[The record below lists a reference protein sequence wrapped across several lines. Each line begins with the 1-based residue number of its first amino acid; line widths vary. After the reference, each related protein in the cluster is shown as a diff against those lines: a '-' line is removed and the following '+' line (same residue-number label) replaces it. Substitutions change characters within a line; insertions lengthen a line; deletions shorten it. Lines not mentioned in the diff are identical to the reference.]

1 MGLKR
6 KDLVVMTKELIDAMS
21 REELEARKAEIG
33 EALENADAEQM
44 DAFTEERTL
53 IDARFEQL
61 EREAEESR
69 KAAEAVAK
77 GAGKVIESRKD
88 EHKMTE
94 MEIRNSR
101 EYIEAFAKYVKT
113 GNDKECRALY
123 SDNVES
129 PLVGSV
135 PVPTFAGE
143 IVAKRL
149 EDSEILRRVRRM
161 NAAGNVKVG
170 FEISAPA
177 AAAHEEGGDAVTEEA
192 LVLGI
197 VTLVPVTYKKWVQVS
212 DEALDSMS
220 GEAYLSYIYDEV
232 ARGIIKAEENAVVAA
247 ILAAPQTADADSPA
261 VPKTGAAAGNIAD
274 FVNARALLSSAAEDL
289 VIICTPAQ
297 YASYRALQM
306 AAQYGVDPFDGLE
319 VLFSDAATA
328 PIIGDLSGVMMNL
341 PKGDAIEFKYDDH
354 SLMTSDMVRILG
366 RQPAAIGLVGNKF
379 FAKVSA

>member
-1 MGLKR
+1 MTRDEIMNLGFEEIEQR
-6 KDLVVMTKELIDAMS
+6 AGQIVVELADADA
-21 REELEARKAEIG
+21 EGIETLNAELEAI
-33 EALENADAEQM
+33 
-44 DAFTEERTL
+44 EERKTVL
-53 IDARFEQL
+53 NAEL
-61 EREAEESR
+61 EEKRNAT
-69 KAAEAVAK
+69 KAVAE
-77 GAGKVIESRKD
+77 GAGKVIETRK
-88 EHKMTE
+88 EEKKMS
-94 MEIRNSR
+94 MEIRNSH

-113 GNDKECRALY
+113 GSDKECRALL
-123 SDNVES
+123 SDNVTTGTNG
-129 PLVGSV
+129 VI
-135 PVPTFAGE
+135 PVPSFVGE

-170 FEISAPA
+170 FEIDAPA
-177 AAAHEEGGDAVTEEA
+177 ATAHTEGGTAVTEEA

-197 VTLVPVTYKKWVQVS
+197 VNLAPVTFKKWVSVS

-247 ILAAPQTADADSPA
+247 ILGAPQTATSARPA
-261 VPKTGAAAGNIAD
+261 VAKTGTAAGNIAD
-274 FVNARALLSSAAEDL
+274 FVNARALLSSAAENL
-289 VIICTPAQ
+289 VIIASPAQ
-297 YASYRALQM
+297 YAQYRALQM

-341 PKGDAIEFKYDDH
+341 PKGDAIEFKYDDT

-366 RQPAAIGLVGNKF
+366 RQPAAIGVVGNKF
-379 FAKVSA
+379 FAKVAE

>member
-1 MGLKR
+1 
-6 KDLVVMTKELIDAMS
+6 MT
-21 REELEARKAEIG
+21 REEIMTLGFEDLEQRKAAIAIELD
-33 EALENADAEQM
+33 EADADQIETLNAEL
-44 DAFTEERTL
+44 DTIEERTKAL
-53 IDARFEQL
+53 NL
-61 EREAEESR
+61 EIEESR

-77 GAGKVIESRKD
+77 GAGVEIETRKG
-88 EHKMTE
+88 EHEMTD
-94 MEIRNSR
+94 MEIRNSH

-113 GNDKECRALY
+113 GSDKECRALL
-123 SDNVES
+123 SDNVNGG
-129 PLVGSV
+129 VI
-135 PVPTFAGE
+135 PVPTFVGE

-170 FEISAPA
+170 FEIDAPA
-177 AAAHEEGGDAVTEEA
+177 AAAHTEGGDPVTEEA

-197 VTLVPVTYKKWVQVS
+197 VNLVPVTYKKWVQVS

-247 ILAAPQTADADSPA
+247 ILGAPQTATSTRPA
-261 VPKTGAAAGNIAD
+261 VAKTGTAAGNIAD
-274 FVNARALLSSAAEDL
+274 FVNARALLSSAAENL
-289 VIICTPAQ
+289 VIIASPAQ
-297 YASYRALQM
+297 YAQYRALQM

-341 PKGDAIEFKYDDH
+341 PKGEAIEFKYDDT

-366 RQPAAIGLVGNKF
+366 RQPAAIGVVGNKF
-379 FAKVSA
+379 FAKVAE

>member
-1 MGLKR
+1 MTRDEIMNLGFEEIEQR
-6 KDLVVMTKELIDAMS
+6 AGQIVVELADADA
-21 REELEARKAEIG
+21 EGIETLNAELEAIEERKAVLNAE
-33 EALENADAEQM
+33 LEEKRNA
-44 DAFTEERTL
+44 T
-53 IDARFEQL
+53 
-61 EREAEESR
+61 
-69 KAAEAVAK
+69 KAVAE
-77 GAGKVIESRKD
+77 GAGKVIETRK
-88 EHKMTE
+88 EEKK
-94 MEIRNSR
+94 MEIRNSH

-113 GNDKECRALY
+113 GSDKECRALL
-123 SDNVES
+123 SDNVTTGTNG
-129 PLVGSV
+129 VI
-135 PVPTFAGE
+135 PVPSFVGE

-170 FEISAPA
+170 FEIDAPA
-177 AAAHEEGGDAVTEEA
+177 ATAHTEGGTAVTEEA

-197 VTLVPVTYKKWVQVS
+197 VNLAPVTFKKWVSVS

-247 ILAAPQTADADSPA
+247 ILAAPQTATKTAPA
-261 VPKTGAAAGNIAD
+261 VAKTGTAAGNIAD
-274 FVNARALLSSAAEDL
+274 FVNARALLSSAAENL
-289 VIICTPAQ
+289 VIIASPAQ
-297 YASYRALQM
+297 YAQYRALQM

-341 PKGDAIEFKYDDH
+341 PKGDAIEFKYDDT

-366 RQPAAIGLVGNKF
+366 RQPAAIGVVGNKF
-379 FAKVSA
+379 FAKVAE

>member
-1 MGLKR
+1 MTREEIMMLGLDELEER
-6 KDLVVMTKELIDAMS
+6 KSAIATETEEADA
-21 REELEARKAEIG
+21 EKLDALNAELEAI
-33 EALENADAEQM
+33 
-44 DAFTEERTL
+44 EERTRAL
-53 IDARFEQL
+53 NL
-61 EREAEESR
+61 EMEKSR
-69 KAAEAVAK
+69 KAAEAVAN
-77 GAGKVIESRKD
+77 GAGKKIEARKE
-88 EHKMTE
+88 EHKMTD
-94 MEIRNSR
+94 MEIRNSH
-101 EYIEAFAKYVKT
+101 EYIEAYAKYVKT

-129 PLVGSV
+129 PLVGSI
-135 PVPTFAGE
+135 PVPTFVGD

-170 FEISAPA
+170 FEIDAPA
-177 AAAHEEGGDAVTEEA
+177 AAVHEEGGDAVTEEA

-197 VTLVPVTYKKWVQVS
+197 VTLVPKTYKKWVSVS

-247 ILAAPQTADADSPA
+247 ILTAPQTADADSPA
-261 VPKTGAAAGNIAD
+261 VAKTGTAAGNIAD

-319 VLFSDAATA
+319 VLFNDTVTA

>member
-1 MGLKR
+1 
-6 KDLVVMTKELIDAMS
+6 MTKEQIMELGF
-21 REELEARKAEIG
+21 EELETRKAEIAI
-33 EALENADAEQM
+33 ELDTADADQIETLNAEL
-44 DAFTEERTL
+44 DDIEERTKAL
-53 IDARFEQL
+53 NL
-61 EREAEESR
+61 EIEER
-69 KAAEAVAK
+69 KKAAEAVAN
-77 GAGKVIESRKD
+77 GAGEQLKVRDKEN
-88 EHKMTE
+88 KMSNL
-94 MEIRNSR
+94 EIRNSH

-113 GNDKECRALY
+113 GDATECRTLLT
-123 SDNVES
+123 DNVQNGT
-129 PLVGSV
+129 VA
-135 PVPTFAGE
+135 VPTFVGE

-149 EDSEILRRVRRM
+149 GESEILRRVRRM

-177 AAAHEEGGDAVTEEA
+177 ATAHTENGGAVDEEA

-197 VTLVPVTYKKWVQVS
+197 VNLVPTTYKKWVQIS

-247 ILAAPQTADADSPA
+247 ILAAPQTATASAPA
-261 VPKTGAAAGNIAD
+261 VAKTGSAMGAISD
-274 FVNARALLSSAAEDL
+274 FVQARALLSSAAENL

-297 YASYRALQM
+297 YATYRGYQMSASYA
-306 AAQYGVDPFDGLE
+306 VDPFDGLE

-341 PKGDAIEFKYDDH
+341 PKGDAIEFKYDDK
-354 SLMTSDMVRILG
+354 SLMTSDMVKILG
-366 RQPAAIGLVGNKF
+366 RQPAAIGVVGNLF

>member
-1 MGLKR
+1 MMLGMDELEER
-6 KDLVVMTKELIDAMS
+6 KSAIAIETEEADA
-21 REELEARKAEIG
+21 ETLDALNAELEAI
-33 EALENADAEQM
+33 
-44 DAFTEERTL
+44 EERTKAL
-53 IDARFEQL
+53 NL
-61 EREAEESR
+61 EMEESR
-69 KAAEAVAK
+69 KNAEAVAN
-77 GAGKVIESRKD
+77 GAGKTIETRKD
-88 EHKMTE
+88 EHKMTD
-94 MEIRNSR
+94 MEIRNSHD
-101 EYIEAFAKYVKT
+101 YIEAFAKYVKT
-113 GNDKECRALY
+113 GNDKECRELL
-123 SDNVES
+123 SDNVQNG
-129 PLVGSV
+129 VV
-135 PVPTFAGE
+135 PVPTFVGE

-161 NAAGNVKVG
+161 EAAGNVKVG
-170 FEISAPA
+170 FEIDAPA
-177 AAAHEEGGDAVTEEA
+177 AEAHTEGGEAIDDEA
-192 LVLGI
+192 LILGI
-197 VTLVPVTYKKWVQVS
+197 VNLVPVTYKKWVQVS

-247 ILAAPQTADADSPA
+247 ILGAPQTPTSARPA
-261 VPKTGAAAGNIAD
+261 VAKTGTTAGNIAD

-306 AAQYGVDPFDGLE
+306 AAQYGVDPFDGHE
-319 VLFSDAATA
+319 VLFNDTVTA

-341 PKGDAIEFKYDDH
+341 PKGDAIEFKYDDT